1 MRQVRLNTFET
12 NSSSSHSFVITDFEG
27 RYSQEELMNHVYLSK
42 DGKVIMWESKL
53 EFGRSPFDFLNTF
66 ESKTRYAIAS
76 SNGRLVP
83 QIIEVWKKYVPGFSH
98 FEFDEKCRVWDEE
111 KQEYVEPDDDNPVY
125 EYGYTD
131 DSMIEGWLQNYNV
144 SVEDFLTMKRYIVV
158 CDGDEYRT
166 WDKVRDS
173 GLMDTSHIILDS
185 YAEYEEALCKAFEV
199 GRKNENY

>member
-1 MRQVRLNTFET
+1 
-12 NSSSSHSFVITDFEG
+12 
-27 RYSQEELMNHVYLSK
+27 
-42 DGKVIMWESKL
+42 
-53 EFGRSPFDFLNTF
+53 
-66 ESKTRYAIAS
+66 
-76 SNGRLVP
+76 
-83 QIIEVWKKYVPGFSH
+83 
-98 FEFDEKCRVWDEE
+98 
-111 KQEYVEPDDDNPVY
+111 
-125 EYGYTD
+125 
-131 DSMIEGWLQNYNV
+131 MIEGWLQNYNV

>member
-27 RYSQEELMNHVYLSK
+27 RYSQEEIMNHVCLWK
-42 DGKVIMWESKL
+42 DGKAIMWESRL
-53 EFGRSPFDFLNTF
+53 EFGRSPFDFLNNF

-98 FEFDEKCRVWDEE
+98 FEFDEKYRVWDR
-111 KQEYVEPDDDNPVY
+111 KKKEYVDADENNPVY

-131 DSMIEGWLQNYNV
+131 DYMIERWLKKYNV
-144 SVEDFLTMKRYIVV
+144 SVEDFLTMKRYVIVV
-158 CDGDEYRT
+158 DGDESCI

-173 GLMDTSHIILDS
+173 GLMDKSHIIHDS
-185 YAEYEEALCKAFEV
+185 YAEFVEAERKRREEE
-199 GRKNENY
+199 RKNENH

>member
-42 DGKVIMWESKL
+42 DGKVIIWESRL

-83 QIIEVWKKYVPGFSH
+83 QIVEVWKKYVPGFSH
-98 FEFDEKCRVWDEE
+98 FEFDEKYRVWDEE
-111 KQEYVEPDDDNPVY
+111 KQEYVETDDDNPIY